1 MRERRIVLFALA
13 VPALALG
20 IAACGWDPSRP
31 FERDAPAVKKAI
43 VALGDAGDAATAAAL
58 LQDYLSTGP
67 CAEGNIGTPPKVR
80 DKSRGSFDLGLAL
93 FSIGEGYG
101 GRFGDEE
108 VDGGGDP
115 AARAARVAQI
125 DCALR
130 LVKIVAD
137 DDTQPIE
144 LRARARYLE
153 GNLHFLGGEYEDAV
167 SAYDKALTL
176 APGFP
181 DGGDAVGRDAAWN
194 RAIALRR
201 IEDKKNDGGKDGGN
215 DAASDGGG
223 NDAGSD
229 GGGDG
234 GADGGSDGGGD
245 GGAGDGGA
253 EGGKPPP
260 SQDGGSDGG
269 QGPDAGEPPP
279 PSGGQDA
286 SAPPPPKESQD
297 DRVLDQLENAPT
309 FQQEAA
315 RKQAQQRRVRGVLDK

>member
-1 MRERRIVLFALA
+1 MRRRRAAFLSLA
-13 VPALALG
+13 VPAIALG

-31 FERDAPAVKKAI
+31 FEREAPAVNKAI
-43 VALGDAGDAATAAAL
+43 VALGDAGDATTAATL
-58 LQDYLSTGP
+58 LQDYLSTGA
-67 CAEGNIGTPPKVR
+67 CSEGNIGTPPSVR
-80 DKSRGSFDLGLAL
+80 GKSRGSFDLGLAL
-93 FSIGEGYG
+93 FRIGEGYG

-108 VDGGGDP
+108 ADGGGDQ
-115 AARAARVAQI
+115 AARAARTAQI

-130 LVKIVAD
+130 LVKAIAD

-153 GNLHFLGGEYEDAV
+153 GNLHFLGGEYEEAV

-176 APGFP
+176 APGFA

-201 IEDKKNDGGKDGGN
+201 IEDKKNDGGKDGGG
-215 DAASDGGG
+215 DGAADGGG
-223 NDAGSD
+223 GD

-234 GADGGSDGGGD
+234 AADGGGGDGGSDGGG
-245 GGAGDGGA
+245 GGDGGA
-253 EGGKPPP
+253 GGKPPP
-260 SQDGGSDGG
+260 PQDGGKAGG

-279 PSGGQDA
+279 PNAGQDA
-286 SAPPPPKESQD
+286 SAPPPPPKESQD

-315 RKQAQQRRVRGVLDK
+315 KKQAQQRRVRGVLDK

>member
-1 MRERRIVLFALA
+1 MRNRRAAFLSLA
-13 VPALALG
+13 VPAIALG

-31 FERDAPAVKKAI
+31 FEREAPAVKKAI
-43 VALGDAGDAATAAAL
+43 VLLGDAGDATLAADL
-58 LQDYLSTGP
+58 LQDYLSTGA
-67 CAEGNIGTPPKVR
+67 CAEGNIGTPPSVR

-93 FSIGEGYG
+93 FRIGEGYG

-108 VDGGGDP
+108 VDGGGDQ

-130 LVKIVAD
+130 VVKAVAD
-137 DDTQPIE
+137 DETQPIE

-153 GNLHFLGGEYEDAV
+153 GNLHFLGAEYEEAV

-176 APGFP
+176 APGFA
-181 DGGDAVGRDAAWN
+181 DGGDGVGRDAAWN

-201 IEDKKNDGGKDGGN
+201 IEDKKNDGGKDGGG
-215 DAASDGGG
+215 DAAADGGADAGKDGGG
-223 NDAGSD
+223 EGGTD

-234 GADGGSDGGGD
+234 GDGGGGDGGGD
-245 GGAGDGGA
+245 GG
-253 EGGKPPP
+253 KPPP
-260 SQDGGSDGG
+260 AQDGGQDGG

-279 PSGGQDA
+279 PNSGQDA
-286 SAPPPPKESQD
+286 SAPPPPPKESQD

-315 RKQAQQRRVRGVLDK
+315 KKQAQQRRVRGVLDK